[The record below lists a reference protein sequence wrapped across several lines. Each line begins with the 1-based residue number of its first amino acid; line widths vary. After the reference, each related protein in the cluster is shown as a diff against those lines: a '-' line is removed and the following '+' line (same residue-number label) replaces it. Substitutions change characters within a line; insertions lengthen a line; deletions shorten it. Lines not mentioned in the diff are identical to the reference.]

1 MGAFVATPGVLWGLA
16 AAYGALDRPVE
27 GLDCLGEAA
36 EFIEKTG
43 ERTHESDVALVRG
56 YLLLATGDRIMAEES
71 YRRAL
76 AIATQRCGRTSE
88 LRGATV
94 LARLWRDEGKR
105 TEAVI
110 LLAPIYNWFTQGFD
124 TPVLKEAKALLD
136 ELHA

>member
-1 MGAFVATPGVLWGLA
+1 MALA
-16 AAYGALDRPVE
+16 AAYSALGRPVE

-36 EFIEKTG
+36 KIIEKTG
-43 ERTHESDVALVRG
+43 VRQSEFDVALARG
-56 YLLLATGDRIMAEES
+56 DLLLATGDRIMAEES

-76 AIATQRCGRTSE
+76 AIATQQGAKTSE

-105 TEAVI
+105 AEARN
-110 LLAPIYNWFTQGFD
+110 LLVPIYNWFTEGFD
-124 TPVLKEAKALLD
+124 TPVLMEAKALLD

>member
-1 MGAFVATPGVLWGLA
+1 MWVRRGMLAALA
-16 AAYGALDRPVE
+16 AAYGALGRPVE

-36 EFIEKTG
+36 KIIEKNG
-43 ERTHESDVALVRG
+43 ERSEFDLPLVRG
-56 YLLLATGDRIMAEES
+56 DLLLATGDRIMAEES

-76 AIATQRCGRTSE
+76 AIATQQGAKTFE

-105 TEAVI
+105 TEARN
-110 LLAPIYNWFTQGFD
+110 LLAPIYNWFTEGFD
-124 TPVLKEAKALLD
+124 TPVLMEAKALLD